1 MAFNDTVMEASKRR
15 NVSPTTSTLKML
27 VEDMECS
34 GFDAAPED
42 GQFIVAL
49 PGAEAATCTAYAG
62 DVDGLS
68 ETGSALRMVW
78 GSARRSDRQA
88 LGDEKVSVIMSGG
101 GRFKTKHFLTDVAV
115 SSGAPSSNGYTA
127 GAQLTVSV
135 PSGAHRGSAN
145 RLILCPVQEVG
156 GGTAAAW
163 AVGYVV
169 RVIND
174 SGVSG
179 TGEIEFM
186 LYDQPRVISDNPQA

>member
-27 VEDMECS
+27 VEDMDCS
-34 GFDAAPED
+34 GFDAKPED

-49 PGAEAATCTAYAG
+49 PGAEAATCTAAAASIN
-62 DVDGLS
+62 DLS

-101 GRFKTKHFLTDVAV
+101 GRFKTKCFLTD
-115 SSGAPSSNGYTA
+115 GNAPASDGYTP

-145 RLILCPVQEVG
+145 RLFLCPVQE
-156 GGTAAAW
+156 TTLASAW

-169 RVIND
+169 RVITD
-174 SGVSG
+174 SAVSG
-179 TGEIEFM
+179 TGEIEIM
-186 LYDQPRVISDNPQA
+186 LYDQPRIISDNPQA

>member
-1 MAFNDTVMEASKRR
+1 MAFNTTVMEASKRR

-27 VEDMECS
+27 VEDMDCS

-49 PGAEAATCTAYAG
+49 PGAEAATCTASG
-62 DVDGLS
+62 DAIDNLS
-68 ETGSALRMVW
+68 EAGAALRMVW

-88 LGDEKVSVIMSGG
+88 LGDQKVSVIMSGG
-101 GRFKTKHFLTDVAV
+101 GRFKTKLFLTDVDV
-115 SSGAPSSNGYTA
+115 SSGAPSGNGYTA
-127 GAQLTVSV
+127 GAQLTVAK
-135 PSGAHRGSAN
+135 PAAAHRGTDN
-145 RLILCPVQEVG
+145 RMLLAPVQESGDV
-156 GGTAAAW
+156 AAW

-179 TGEIEFM
+179 TGEIEII
-186 LYDQPRVISDNPQA
+186 LYDQPRIISDNPQDAE